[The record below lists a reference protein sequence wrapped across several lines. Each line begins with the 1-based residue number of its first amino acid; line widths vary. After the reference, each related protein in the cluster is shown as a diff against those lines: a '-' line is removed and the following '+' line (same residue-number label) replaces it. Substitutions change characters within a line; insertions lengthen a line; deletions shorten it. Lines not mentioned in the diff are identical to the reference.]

1 MPAAMRAT
9 SRRRLR
15 VPVGAGLMPNRCA
28 SSAFLAADQ
37 RQTDGGRAT
46 RDLAGEPETYSRGD
60 GVPCEGFES
69 HGCAAAAGLAIC
81 AGLGL
86 HLPRAGGNR
95 VSTAGPGQLLFG
107 FVRHWSCRSTAGDAS
122 ATEQGRLALVTEA
135 IAALANRDEP
145 ATVNAVAD
153 EIGIDQSGASRL
165 IKNAAT
171 VGYLTMQ
178 AAPSDGRRREATV
191 TSSGR
196 AVLKAAHVWQ
206 ERIFA
211 ELTDGW
217 IPQRRE
223 EFQRA
228 MADLIAQQSGQV
240 FLGRR
245 LRR

>member
-1 MPAAMRAT
+1 M
-9 SRRRLR
+9 
-15 VPVGAGLMPNRCA
+15 
-28 SSAFLAADQ
+28 
-37 RQTDGGRAT
+37 
-46 RDLAGEPETYSRGD
+46 
-60 GVPCEGFES
+60 
-69 HGCAAAAGLAIC
+69 
-81 AGLGL
+81 
-86 HLPRAGGNR
+86 
-95 VSTAGPGQLLFG
+95 
-107 FVRHWSCRSTAGDAS
+107 
-122 ATEQGRLALVTEA
+122 TEA

-217 IPQRRE
+217 SPQRRE
-223 EFQRA
+223 E
-228 MADLIAQQSGQV
+228 GP
-240 FLGRR
+240 
-245 LRR
+245 